1 MQDHFLRFWQQVA
14 RKFSGNPHVLGI
26 PLTNIHIILSVVRI
40 YFYGREVEYVHMARN
55 YREFHG
61 IATLSMKVFSAN
73 MHAKMVG

>member
-1 MQDHFLRFWQQVA
+1 
-14 RKFSGNPHVLGI
+14 
-26 PLTNIHIILSVVRI
+26 
-40 YFYGREVEYVHMARN
+40 MARN